1 MTAYQR
7 GHRDAL
13 LALAAEL
20 ETSAVAEMA
29 RYPVKPGEV
38 ANTLRS
44 TVAAHFH
51 HQAKGKQD
59 AAAIA
64 RRRSEALPHDPEE
77 EPLCPA

>member
-13 LALAAEL
+13 LALAVEL

-51 HQAKGKQD
+51 HQARGKQD
-59 AAAIA
+59 AATIA

-77 EPLCPA
+77 EPSCI